1 MLGAGGEEM
10 KPNLSV
16 IRSRIITMH
25 EKGELSVVIARQ
37 LGITTAEVNGI
48 VATIPKPK
56 PRVEHGFSKL
66 QELAREAG
74 VLK

>member
-1 MLGAGGEEM
+1 M

-37 LGITTAEVNGI
+37 LGMTTAEVNGLI
-48 VATIPKPK
+48 ATKPKPK
-56 PRVEHGFSKL
+56 ARVEHGFSKL

>member
-1 MLGAGGEEM
+1 M

-37 LGITTAEVNGI
+37 LGMTTAEVNGLI
-48 VATIPKPK
+48 ATIPKPK
-56 PRVEHGFSKL
+56 PKIEHGFSKL

>member
-1 MLGAGGEEM
+1 M
-10 KPNLSV
+10 KLNLSV
-16 IRSRIITMH
+16 IRSRIIAMH

-37 LGITTAEVNGI
+37 LGMTTAEVNGF

-56 PRVEHGFSKL
+56 PRVELGFSKL

-74 VLK
+74 VLE

>member
-1 MLGAGGEEM
+1 M

-16 IRSRIITMH
+16 IRSRILTMH

-37 LGITTAEVNGI
+37 LGMTTAEVNGLI
-48 VATIPKPK
+48 ATKPKPK
-56 PRVEHGFSKL
+56 PHVEHGFSKL

>member
-1 MLGAGGEEM
+1 
-10 KPNLSV
+10 
-16 IRSRIITMH
+16 MH

-37 LGITTAEVNGI
+37 LGMTTAEVNGLI
-48 VATIPKPK
+48 ATKPKPK

>member
-1 MLGAGGEEM
+1 M
-10 KPNLSV
+10 KPKLAV
-16 IRSRIITMH
+16 IRSRILTMH

-37 LGITTAEVNGI
+37 LGMTTAEVNGI
-48 VATIPKPK
+48 VATIPKQK
-56 PRVEHGFSKL
+56 PQVQHGFSKL